1 MKRLLFTFF
10 SFFLTLLVFPQTFSS
25 INNKTV
31 LNLQNWKVSEK
42 NIIQLNGEWELYQN
56 KLLVPA
62 DFKDNKTL
70 LPDALVKPIA
80 WNDLKING
88 IQQSGKGY
96 GTYRLL
102 LTNLPSA
109 DLMLDVYS
117 VQTSCRV
124 FVNDSMVL
132 EVGKPGTNIE
142 NTLPANRDAMIH
154 LPANVKEI
162 QLTVQIAN
170 FHHRKGGFVHPF
182 EIGLSSA
189 ITKHHTMYYLLDVS
203 ESSALL
209 ILGLFLFTLYI
220 FRRKDLSILYFS
232 LFCITLSLRP
242 VIAVNYFLA
251 DVFPAINWNIL
262 LKLEYFGVLFP
273 CLFMVLFIKKLFP
286 EQLSHFFVKLF
297 SWVFIFMIIITLV
310 FPPSVF
316 SWLIP
321 AILFII
327 PFGVV
332 VLTITI
338 IKAFKA
344 KVEGANY
351 AGLGLIVLLSS
362 LILKVM
368 VYASVIPLI
377 HVLITGV
384 DIAFIF
390 IMSLILGA
398 RFSLQ
403 FAKVERLQ
411 RTTELQRREIELK
424 KEAIEEQNKS
434 IMDSINYAKRIQTS
448 LLPTEKYIE
457 KRLTKLK
464 GGDKG

>member
-1 MKRLLFTFF
+1 MKKVL
-10 SFFLTLLVFPQTFSS
+10 SVFLLLVLNAYIFSQTSS
-25 INNKTV
+25 VNQSGI
-31 LNLQNWKVSEK
+31 LDLHNWNFKEK
-42 NIIQLNGEWELYQN
+42 SIIQLDTEWEFYQN
-56 KLLVPA
+56 KLLAPA
-62 DFKDNKTL
+62 DFRGKAFIA
-70 LPDALVKPIA
+70 PDALVKPSSWSDI
-80 WNDLKING
+80 KING
-88 IQQSGKGY
+88 MSQSGKGFA
-96 GTYRLL
+96 TYRLL
-102 LTNLPSA
+102 LTNVPAA

-132 EVGKPGTNIE
+132 EVGKPGTNVE
-142 NTLPANRDAMIH
+142 TTVPANRDAMVH
-154 LPANVKEI
+154 LPGNLKEI

-182 EIGLSSA
+182 EIGLSSVV
-189 ITKHHTMYYLLDVS
+189 ISHHTMYYLLDVI
-203 ESSALL
+203 ESSVLL
-209 ILGLFLFTLYI
+209 ILGLFLFALYI

-242 VIAVNYFLA
+242 VIAVNYFMA
-251 DVFPAINWNIL
+251 TIFPDINWNFL
-262 LKLEYFGVLFP
+262 LKMEYFGVLFP

-286 EQLSHFFVKLF
+286 EQLASFFVKFFLVVF
-297 SWVFIFMIIITLV
+297 SLMIGITLV
-310 FPPSVF
+310 CPPSVF

-321 AILFII
+321 PLLFII

-332 VLTITI
+332 VLAITI
-338 IKAFKA
+338 IKAVKA

-351 AGLGLIVLLSS
+351 AGLGIIVLLGS

-368 VYASVIPLI
+368 VYASVIPII

-390 IMSLILGA
+390 MMSMILGA

-411 RTTELQRREIELK
+411 HTTEMQRREIEHK

-434 IMDSINYAKRIQTS
+434 ITDSINYAKRIQMS

-457 KRLTKLK
+457 KRLNRLK
-464 GGDKG
+464 DKDKT